1 MTMDDNEK
9 RNISLRLSHAR
20 AVLLKKYPFFGN
32 MVMNLSFGLDDSCG
46 TAYTDMQHII
56 FDPQFADRLSDE
68 ELEFVL
74 MHEVMHC
81 VLNHCVRGRGKISL
95 IYNIACDIVVNSNI
109 LDYMNHVEFN
119 STRGRGYDDQ
129 KLVEELVSREFKVDG
144 EPVIHLTPSKKEGRL
159 FSAEEIYEELISSKE
174 FKELEQAFKCLD
186 SHDIWNEIDNR
197 EQDADKWDKIV
208 KDYGSRYGN
217 PLSVLPQSVRSIFED
232 GKKQASIR
240 WKDYLRDFVSSFI
253 DVTDYSFSPPDR
265 RFSGNSEYP
274 FLLPGEN
281 TFSIVNG
288 PQGIWFAVDTSGSI
302 SQKELTRLCGE
313 VMHVIEECP
322 GASGYIS
329 FFDTLVTEPVPFS
342 EKEDFDYFEPKGGGG
357 TSFAP
362 IFKYMEDNMITNL
375 PKAIVIMTD
384 GYAPDVPMERALGV
398 PVLWVLINNP
408 EDKTWGE
415 TIHINT

>member
-1 MTMDDNEK
+1 MTMDDNDK

-81 VLNHCVRGRGKISL
+81 VLNHCVRGRGKISM

-109 LDYMNHVEFN
+109 LDYMNNTEFVDRDFRN
-119 STRGRGYDDQ
+119 IDDQ
-129 KLVEELVSREFKVDG
+129 KLMEEFRSREFKVDG
-144 EPVIHLTPSKKEGRL
+144 EPVMHLTPSKKEGRL
-159 FSAEEIYEELISSKE
+159 FTAEEIYDELISSKDLQG
-174 FKELEQAFKCLD
+174 LEETYKNLD
-186 SHDIWNEIDNR
+186 SHDIWNEIEIN
-197 EQDADKWDKIV
+197 EQDADKWDKIL
-208 KDYGSRYGN
+208 KDYGSKSGN
-217 PLSVLPQSVRSIFED
+217 SFSIIPQSVRKIFED
-232 GKKQASIR
+232 AEKQASIK
-240 WKDYLRDFVSSFI
+240 WKDYLREFVSSFI

-281 TFSIVNG
+281 TFSMVNG
-288 PQGIWFAVDTSGSI
+288 PQGIWFAVDTSASI
-302 SQKELTRLCGE
+302 SKAELTRLCGE
-313 VMHVIEECP
+313 VMHLIEECP

-329 FFDTLVTEPVPFS
+329 FFDTSITEPVPFS
-342 EKEDFDYFEPKGGGG
+342 EKEDIEYLEPKGGGG
-357 TSFAP
+357 TSFSP
-362 IFKYMEDNMITNL
+362 IFRYMKENMMPDL

-408 EDKTWGE
+408 EDKPWGE
-415 TIHINT
+415 NIHLNA